1 MGGGL
6 AAIGHRLWRRRRCA
20 LATFEHR
27 VLRVVSCRCRSHP
40 RPLSERLGRGVS
52 VVGAADHLC
61 LTLQTHSVGAIAEA
75 AM

>member
-6 AAIGHRLWRRRRCA
+6 AAIGAVGAVR